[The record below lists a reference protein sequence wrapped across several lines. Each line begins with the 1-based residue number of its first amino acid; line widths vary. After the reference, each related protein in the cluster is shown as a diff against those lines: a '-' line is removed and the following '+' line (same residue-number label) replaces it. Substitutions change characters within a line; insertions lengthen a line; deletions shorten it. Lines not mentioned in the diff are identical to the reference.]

1 MKQNEA
7 ETVTATDW
15 LFSDDDIVVSAA
27 AVPVLADNGCQLAE
41 SATSDL
47 TAVDSRRCL
56 GQAQQRRRSRHPQ
69 TCQKSQTVKDVVG
82 AALLTF

>member
-1 MKQNEA
+1 M
-7 ETVTATDW
+7 ATDW

-69 TCQKSQTVKDVVG
+69 TCQKKSKMSWEQ
-82 AALLTF
+82 LC